1 MARRYVFKPARR
13 AALARAQKRSAELRR
28 NGAGKSGNASFYGKG
43 RDGRKASRA
52 STYGKKRDGLSIAQ
66 QQRRRR
72 RSNRRKKAASTAI
85 AVGVMAVKAHHIY
98 KTNPEVQRSV
108 NTAAKRA
115 RQEASRIRRKG

>member
-1 MARRYVFKPARR
+1 MARRYVFTPARR

-28 NGAGKSGNASFYGKG
+28 NGAGKSGSASFYGKG
-43 RDGRKASRA
+43 RKGRKASRA

-66 QQRRRR
+66 QQRRRQ

-85 AVGVMAVKAHHIY
+85 AGGVMAVKAYHIY

>member
-1 MARRYVFKPARR
+1 MARRYVFTPARR

-66 QQRRRR
+66 QQRRRQ

-85 AVGVMAVKAHHIY
+85 AGGVMAVKAYHIY
-98 KTNPEVQRSV
+98 KANPEVKRSV
-108 NTAAKRA
+108 DTAAKRA
-115 RQEASRIRRKG
+115 RQEASRIRRKR

>member
-1 MARRYVFKPARR
+1 MARRYVFTPARR

-66 QQRRRR
+66 QQRRRQ

-85 AVGVMAVKAHHIY
+85 AGGVIAVKAYHIY